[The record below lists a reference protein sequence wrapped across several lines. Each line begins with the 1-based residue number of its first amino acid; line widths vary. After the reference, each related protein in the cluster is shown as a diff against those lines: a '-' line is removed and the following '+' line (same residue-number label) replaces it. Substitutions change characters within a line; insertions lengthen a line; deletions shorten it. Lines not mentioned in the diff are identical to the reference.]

1 MKRGSLILVLLLTL
15 FSCDRT
21 KRKDDKVIDKGTMT
35 VADRAMWGDNDLG
48 SNFSLLEGD
57 RIEDRVIVYCTGR
70 SDSVCYA
77 GTFIVPIYSRHM
89 DSTGKYAEYAET
101 AKSNDDFI
109 IARTL
114 HIKDKKQNYWIIS
127 KDFSLDNC
135 DKTNCESIIQ
145 SNVIGP
151 LDYSHFKTKQI
162 ELGINLQ
169 FDKD

>member
-1 MKRGSLILVLLLTL
+1 
-15 FSCDRT
+15 
-21 KRKDDKVIDKGTMT
+21 
-35 VADRAMWGDNDLG
+35 MWGDNDLG
-48 SNFSLLEGD
+48 NNFSLLKGD
-57 RIEDRVIVYCTGR
+57 RIEDRIIVYCTGR
-70 SDSVCYA
+70 SARACVA

-89 DSTGKYAEYAET
+89 DSTGRYAEYVET

-114 HIKDKKQNYWIIS
+114 HINDKKKNYWIIS
-127 KDFSLDNC
+127 KNFSLDNC
-135 DKTNCESIIQ
+135 DKINCDSIIQ

-151 LDYSHFKTKQI
+151 LDYSQFKTKQI